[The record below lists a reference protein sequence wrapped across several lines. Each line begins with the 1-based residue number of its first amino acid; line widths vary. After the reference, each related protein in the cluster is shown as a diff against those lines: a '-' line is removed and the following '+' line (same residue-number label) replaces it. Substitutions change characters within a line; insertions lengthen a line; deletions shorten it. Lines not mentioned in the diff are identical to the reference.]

1 MFICLIAS
9 IGSTFAE
16 NCKPGEICC
25 DVQSRFRWMDPRGCA
40 KCCKVQLPGAKA
52 IAKAWTKLVDG
63 MNEMGEM
70 KQRDDPDW
78 TKLPGAKAI
87 AKAWTKLVDI
97 LNEMGEMK
105 QRDDPD
111 GTKPVECKPSEHCCR
126 KSAAGGCAKCC
137 PNRIQMGAW
146 PFGGM

>member
-1 MFICLIAS
+1 MGIVRRLSHQKKLSIIPKLIETIFTVKMMKRMLMFICLIAS

-25 DVQSRFRWMDPRGCA
+25 DVQSRFHMYNPRGCA

-52 IAKAWTKLVDG
+52 IAKAWAKLVDG
-63 MNEMGEM
+63 MNEMNEM
-70 KQRDDPDW
+70 KQRNDPDW
-78 TKLPGAKAI
+78 TI
-87 AKAWTKLVDI
+87 
-97 LNEMGEMK
+97 
-105 QRDDPD
+105 
-111 GTKPVECKPSEHCCR
+111 PVECKPSEHCCR

-146 PFGGM
+146 PYGGM

>member
-16 NCKPGEICC
+16 NCKLGEICC
-25 DVQSRFRWMDPRGCA
+25 DVQSRVQPHRWLYSRECA
-40 KCCKVQLPGAKA
+40 KCCKVQ
-52 IAKAWTKLVDG
+52 
-63 MNEMGEM
+63 
-70 KQRDDPDW
+70 
-78 TKLPGAKAI
+78 LPGAKAI

-137 PNRIQMGAW
+137 PNKIQ
-146 PFGGM
+146 FGGI